1 MKKIVRIL
9 FEVVII
15 MFILSLNELV
25 YGVGRIVDI
34 PVPPD
39 SSGYTDFSSEDG
51 EKLAEEYKEEQEK
64 NNITA
69 EQYLGKSGNNFLR
82 NLEIEGFNISPE
94 FDSKVNE
101 YTVDL
106 NNTPI
111 EKLNIIAQTEDE
123 NATIKGDGQIKIGDE
138 NIININVIA
147 ENGNLNVYTIK
158 LKNKII
164 IENKQLNDTQ
174 EKTEQENNMKQYEI
188 PIIIAII
195 SIFTILLFIVIKK
208 FSKGRHSK
216 S

>member
-123 NATIKGDGQIKIGDE
+123 KATIKGDGQIKIGDE

-147 ENGNLNVYTIK
+147 ENGNLNVYTIN
-158 LKNKII
+158 LKNKVI

>member
-208 FSKGRHSK
+208 FSKGRHSE